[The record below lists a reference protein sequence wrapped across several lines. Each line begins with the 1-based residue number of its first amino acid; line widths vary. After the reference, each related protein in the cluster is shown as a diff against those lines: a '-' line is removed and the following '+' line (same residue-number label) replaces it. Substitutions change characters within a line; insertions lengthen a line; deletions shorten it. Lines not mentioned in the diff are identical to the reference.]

1 MKKQITLSKKI
12 TGCILVMQVIVM
24 CILAIF
30 VIRTVTSDTKESTI
44 NSMQTVAQE
53 RSQIVRNYVKET
65 EGILTAY
72 SRAGE
77 VSNMLK
83 SPKDAAAVEA
93 AQSYTEKFSEDIDNL
108 EGIYTSE
115 WNTHVLAHTNKS
127 VVGITT
133 REGEALK
140 ALQTALQEAKGVY
153 NTGIIISPASKKQIV
168 SLYQAVYDESGKPIG
183 LVGGGIFTNGLVEI
197 LDGLTLNGMKNAKYC
212 MV

>member
-93 AQSYTEKFSEDIDNL
+93 AQSYTEKFSEDLSLIH
-108 EGIYTSE
+108 ISE
-115 WNTHVLAHTNKS
+115 PP
-127 VVGITT
+127 
-133 REGEALK
+133 R
-140 ALQTALQEAKGVY
+140 
-153 NTGIIISPASKKQIV
+153 P
-168 SLYQAVYDESGKPIG
+168 
-183 LVGGGIFTNGLVEI
+183 
-197 LDGLTLNGMKNAKYC
+197 
-212 MV
+212 